1 MSLFGKKEQQ
11 ELDSIDSIVDKNINI
26 ALENKSISKEDSQRL
41 LQLNYTK
48 KLEEFLILQ
57 NINTKNLTTSIENIK
72 EKNKIQKESNHKKHE
87 ELLNNELQIIFKS
100 RNCTMS
106 EEESDK
112 VYDLNS
118 DEKFKKI
125 VDIYKV
131 FIEKI
136 ELIYQNKIDIILND
150 NIYLLDNIDVKNLQS
165 NCLVNKIDKVFNI
178 FEHEIFFW
186 KQFKSTFPITI
197 FAVSPTKRFIDFN
210 DNFLKLTQWN
220 EKELKNIDKASKV
233 LWPEDPAECQVCKLV
248 SSAEIAKKANAAFSN
263 IIDKNGVLVP
273 VFAYSIPIFDD
284 NGELLRSYVILRD
297 RRDEIAKI
305 NKQTEPIISILNS
318 ISNHDLSKELVL
330 EDDNDLKIIENFT
343 NNIIKNL
350 KSIVFQI
357 QDSSTATMDIFRS
370 TNGKVDKMQQWY
382 ENEFTVSQA
391 ELSNTANDLSLS
403 TQEMRKIIKTISD
416 IFEQTNLLAIN
427 AAIEAAKAGQ
437 IGKGFAVVAMEIRK
451 LSEKSQHSS
460 GLIENIILNIENIST
475 KMNVNIKENIN
486 EGKDVIEQINTIKKD
501 FDTLKDN
508 ITKLS
513 SQSDKFKY

>member
-1 MSLFGKKEQQ
+1 MSLFGKNEQKE
-11 ELDSIDSIVDKNINI
+11 LNIIDSIINKNINN
-26 ALENKSISKEDSQRL
+26 AVENRSISKEDAERL
-41 LQLNYTK
+41 VKLNSTE
-48 KLEEFLILQ
+48 KLEKFLLLQ
-57 NINTKNLTTSIENIK
+57 NINIENLTISIENIK
-72 EKNKIQKESNHKKHE
+72 EKSQRQEESKYKEYKELFDQELNKIFQSK
-87 ELLNNELQIIFKS
+87 
-100 RNCTMS
+100 NCTMS
-106 EEESDK
+106 KEEFQE
-112 VYDLNS
+112 VYDLNNH
-118 DEKFKKI
+118 DKFRKT

-131 FIEKI
+131 FINKI
-136 ELIYQNKIDIILND
+136 ESIYKNKIDTIID
-150 NIYLLDNIDVKNLQS
+150 DDIYLLSESDIKNLED
-165 NCLVNKIDKVFNI
+165 NCLVNKMEKVFNI

-197 FAVSPTKRFIDFN
+197 FAVSPAKKFIDFN
-210 DNFLKLTQWN
+210 ENFTKLTKWD
-220 EKELKNIDKASKV
+220 EGDLKDIDKASKV
-233 LWPEDPAECQVCKLV
+233 LWPENPPECQVCKLV
-248 SSAEIAKKANAAFSN
+248 ASAEKEKKAIAAFSN
-263 IIDKNGVLVP
+263 IVDKNGILVP
-273 VFAYSIPIFDD
+273 VFVYSIPIFDET
-284 NGELLRSYVILRD
+284 GELLRSYVILRD

-350 KSIVFQI
+350 KNIVFQI

-382 ENEFTVSQA
+382 ENEFTASQT
-391 ELSNTANDLSLS
+391 ELSNTAGELSLS

-475 KMNVNIKENIN
+475 KMNVNIKENID
-486 EGKDVIEQINTIKKD
+486 ESKDVIDQINTIKKD
-501 FDTLKDN
+501 FEILKDN

-513 SQSDKFKY
+513 SQSDKFTY